1 MGEQSKAGH
10 SLHNETGVR
19 HLLQDL
25 NREDSRLR
33 ARLLDAAIAGLRLSR
48 DPQSI
53 VLRQD
58 VAQIWAA
65 MEPVLSHHL
74 DTEDSQVLPWLKEHK
89 KITTATLD
97 RIRERHQALR
107 KLMSVM
113 EHRTPDAVA
122 VEDARNIGKS
132 LAALAVALDDAIDD
146 EERRLLPTLRK
157 ALYESLG

>member
-10 SLHNETGVR
+10 SIHNETGVR

-33 ARLLDAAIAGLRLSR
+33 ARLLDAALAGLRLSR

-53 VLRQD
+53 GLRQD
-58 VAQIWAA
+58 VAQLWAS

-74 DTEDSQVLPWLKEHK
+74 EVEDRQVLPWLKEHK
-89 KITTATLD
+89 KLTVASLD

-107 KLMSVM
+107 QLMNSVDK
-113 EHRTPDAVA
+113 RTPDAVTND
-122 VEDARNIGKS
+122 EARNIGKS

-157 ALYESLG
+157 ALFAGMD